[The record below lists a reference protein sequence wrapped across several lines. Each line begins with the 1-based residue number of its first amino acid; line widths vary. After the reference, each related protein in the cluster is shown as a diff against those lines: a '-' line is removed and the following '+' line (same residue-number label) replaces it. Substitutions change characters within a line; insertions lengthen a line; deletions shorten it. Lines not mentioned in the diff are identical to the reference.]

1 MAKKSFGK
9 NLLRLSSMLIAV
21 IMLVTMMFTGVVSAE
36 QAEDFGTGNTICIT
50 NYAWVPCGQNVV
62 LEAGKTYMYSYYYAG
77 LKTPKTLMYDG
88 DGTGAITITP
98 IDTIHDPEYK
108 KVTYK
113 FVAPADATPAEE
125 EGKVIIY
132 LGFQI
137 PSADTY
143 YFYYPCVYAVDDAT
157 KTNLFNDY
165 LITGKYAVVNKD
177 GGNDGKVN
185 WYRPDGNIV
194 SSFKI
199 SKPNLE
205 SLGGLDIFKRTDA
218 ERYAIQLNPGMTT
231 SYSSNAWI
239 GQHLMLEEGKQYVVS
254 TCYTSDSFS
263 HAIRKTGTWDT
274 LDNDI
279 ITYDNEAHRMTS
291 VFTVPDYDDANG
303 KVSMYVGIQCYT
315 VSNEEY
321 FYDFKLYDPENPEIN
336 LFADAGLFNSDS
348 AIDAVWTHPSTTGL
362 KSGFF
367 NKVTLETAGG
377 AKAFEKTDADRH
389 VLKLTPNM
397 SGMPYFGQRVLLEPG
412 ETYEFSN
419 YFLSHFPANQ
429 EVWYIDVQPE
439 GESKTQLTTE
449 TVSYEGSFSKQGVKF
464 TVPAD
469 ASVDENGKV
478 VIYVGFRGNLSET
491 PLYYYDLMLYDVKM
505 PGVNLLADPILT
517 GAEFEVKADTWKT
530 PSGNYINTAAG
541 VKYSEVTL
549 ESIGG
554 MNAFLPYE
562 VKCDLTGDKI
572 VDIRDLVRMKRYSV
586 GAVETLLEGTGDLDC
601 DTEFAGSGD
610 MVLLRKEILK

>member
-36 QAEDFGTGNTICIT
+36 QAEDFGTGNTIQIT
-50 NYAWVPCGQNVV
+50 GYAWVQCGQNVV
-62 LEAGKTYMYSYYYAG
+62 LEAGKTYMYSYYHEG
-77 LKTPKTLMYDG
+77 PKSVGGVMYYG
-88 DGTGAITITP
+88 DGTGTTVVEKIATYV
-98 IDTIHDPEYK
+98 DQDVK

-113 FVAPADATPAEE
+113 FVAPAEATPAEE
-125 EGKVIIY
+125 EGKVKIY

-143 YFYYPCVYAVDDAT
+143 HIYYPCVYAVDDAT
-157 KTNLFNDY
+157 KTNLFYDY
-165 LITGKYAVVNKD
+165 LITGKYSVANKD

-185 WYRPDGNIV
+185 WYKPYDDAVIGYRAT
-194 SSFKI
+194 
-199 SKPNLE
+199 KPNLE
-205 SLGGLDIFKRTDA
+205 SLGGVDIFNKTDA
-218 ERYAIQLNPGMTT
+218 ERNVIALAAGSAMSKAFFGQKIALEGGKTYVFSNYYSGTENAHVFRKDDG
-231 SYSSNAWI
+231 SYSNVYADVTNLDSNWR
-239 GQHLMLEEGKQYVVS
+239 KV
-254 TCYTSDSFS
+254 TS
-263 HAIRKTGTWDT
+263 I
-274 LDNDI
+274 
-279 ITYDNEAHRMTS
+279 
-291 VFTVPDYDDANG
+291 FTVPTDMIEDENG
-303 KVSMYVGIQCYT
+303 KKPFWVGLQCAST
-315 VSNEEY
+315 SATDY
-321 FYDFKLYDPENPEIN
+321 FYGLKLYDIENPEIN
-336 LFADAGLFNSDS
+336 LLQDADLAANDTGFDAIWRKPSTALEAGYYTKTTLAAVGGMDIFKKADA
-348 AIDAVWTHPSTTGL
+348 
-362 KSGFF
+362 
-367 NKVTLETAGG
+367 E
-377 AKAFEKTDADRH
+377 RH

-412 ETYEFSN
+412 KTYEYSN

-449 TVSYEGSFSKQGVKF
+449 VVSYEGSLSKQGIKF

-469 ASVDENGKV
+469 ASVNENGKV

-491 PLYYYDLMLYDVKM
+491 PLYYFDLKLNDVTN
-505 PGVNLLADPILT
+505 PELNLLADADLS
-517 GAEFEVKADTWKT
+517 GADFEVKADTWKT
-530 PSGNYINTAAG
+530 PSGNYINTAAS

-562 VKCDLTGDKI
+562 VKCDLTGDEI